1 MNSHLGKFGLSGEST
16 LLSIGLLS
24 GGQRSRLVLAR
35 MAWREPHMYLLD
47 EPTNHCT
54 CARATAIACV
64 SFFHFPL
71 RSLASAS
78 SDTILLCGVVWCAVL
93 QWISRPWTP

>member
-54 CARATAIACV
+54 RARATAIVCV
-64 SFFHFPL
+64 CVLFLFP
-71 RSLASAS
+71 SPGPG
-78 SDTILLCGVVWCAVL
+78 IGGF
-93 QWISRPWTP
+93 